1 MGFIDYNKDTSTI
14 KKTSWDDNAGKALIY
29 DKDVL
34 NFDKIEKKMS
44 AVFHRNLRRSCD
56 AYVEKNGMRYFL

>member
-29 DKDVL
+29 DKDPRHSVL
-34 NFDKIEKKMS
+34 NFDKFQNEIMPM
-44 AVFHRNLRRSCD
+44 VFG
-56 AYVEKNGMRYFL
+56 K